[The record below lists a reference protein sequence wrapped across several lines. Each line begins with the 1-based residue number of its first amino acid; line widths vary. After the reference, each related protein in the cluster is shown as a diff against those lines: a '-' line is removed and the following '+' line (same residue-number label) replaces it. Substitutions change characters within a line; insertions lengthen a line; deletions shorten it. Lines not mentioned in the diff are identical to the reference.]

1 MQKKY
6 VSANISIVE
15 QDQFNGMMI
24 ILRDISTIM
33 KNEMQIQMLSQA
45 VEHSPNSIVITDAD
59 GNIEYVNE
67 SFEKMTG
74 YTFEEVVDKN
84 PRILKSPDTHLL
96 VYKDLWN
103 TISSGRVWHGHLKNI
118 RKNGTAYWEE
128 VSIAPVLDEKTGNI
142 KNYLAMKQDITIE
155 RELKETMKLERQN
168 LTSLLESAPV
178 GILLID
184 EQYRINRMNGR
195 IRHMFENIDDIS
207 HLYDYIQNE
216 NAHNVAENDY
226 TIKSIIDRVL
236 KEKKEV
242 EAKEILWE
250 SADGK
255 TYIWIRV
262 NATSVELQGDRFAL
276 VSLDDVTNQKNME
289 KQLEIAMKEARE
301 ADNAKSMFLA
311 NMSHEIRTP
320 INGILGMTELTL
332 DTDGL
337 DKEQRDNL
345 NMVKYSSNNLLSII
359 NDILDISKIDA
370 NKIKLEHIPLSIKEI
385 AINAKKAFE
394 FKAKEKEIDF
404 ILSIPE
410 DMPEY
415 FVGDPYRIQ
424 QVLNNLLSNAV
435 KFTGDGHVKLQVYSN
450 KKQNDVHKVRIEIQ
464 DTGIGISKE
473 DQKALF
479 ESFSQVDSSI
489 TRKFGGTGLGLA
501 ITKKLVELMGGK
513 ITVNS
518 QKGIGTVFTVSLNLH
533 ETSGV
538 LEQTKENI
546 VPVLPND
553 DEHIKAL
560 VVEDDKVNMT
570 IAKDILEK
578 SGYEVSM
585 AVNGLEAVQK
595 AKSGNYDFILMDIQ
609 LPEMDGITAS
619 KIIKKYYEEKDYVP
633 IIAVTAYALKGDRE
647 RFFKRRDG

>member
-1 MQKKY
+1 MQ
-6 VSANISIVE
+6 
-15 QDQFNGMMI
+15 
-24 ILRDISTIM
+24 
-33 KNEMQIQMLSQA
+33 
-45 VEHSPNSIVITDAD
+45 
-59 GNIEYVNE
+59 
-67 SFEKMTG
+67 
-74 YTFEEVVDKN
+74 
-84 PRILKSPDTHLL
+84 
-96 VYKDLWN
+96 
-103 TISSGRVWHGHLKNI
+103 
-118 RKNGTAYWEE
+118 
-128 VSIAPVLDEKTGNI
+128 
-142 KNYLAMKQDITIE
+142 
-155 RELKETMKLERQN
+155 
-168 LTSLLESAPV
+168 
-178 GILLID
+178 
-184 EQYRINRMNGR
+184 
-195 IRHMFENIDDIS
+195 
-207 HLYDYIQNE
+207 
-216 NAHNVAENDY
+216 
-226 TIKSIIDRVL
+226 
-236 KEKKEV
+236 
-242 EAKEILWE
+242 
-250 SADGK
+250 
-255 TYIWIRV
+255 
-262 NATSVELQGDRFAL
+262 
-276 VSLDDVTNQKNME
+276 
-289 KQLEIAMKEARE
+289 
-301 ADNAKSMFLA
+301 
-311 NMSHEIRTP
+311 
-320 INGILGMTELTL
+320 
-332 DTDGL
+332 
-337 DKEQRDNL
+337 
-345 NMVKYSSNNLLSII
+345 
-359 NDILDISKIDA
+359 
-370 NKIKLEHIPLSIKEI
+370 
-385 AINAKKAFE
+385 KKAFE

-619 KIIKKYYEEKDYVP
+619 KIIKK
-633 IIAVTAYALKGDRE
+633 IL
-647 RFFKRRDG
+647 